1 VENQQLAYSQAFKQ
15 IARSVNSSLPLKKV
29 LSSIAKS
36 AAKALKATGCS
47 IMLLSPQKG
56 HLDIVAAYGLSDMY
70 LKKGALDARKSLHE
84 VMEGK
89 TVAVFEA
96 KSDKRTQY
104 PEAADMERI
113 SSILATPIFQGGE
126 VIGQIRVYTRQPTRF
141 SHSDKDFI
149 STVANLVSLALER
162 AELRQMLRETHK
174 EGISR
179 GHKFIETPKL
189 PTSSLR
195 PSTFGHPSEEEFAKL
210 LDFYKIEWLYEPRSF
225 PLQWEGDK
233 VTEMFTPDFYL
244 PELDL
249 YIELTTLKQSLIT
262 EKNRKVRR
270 LRELYP
276 DINIKLLTKNDYL
289 KLLAK
294 YGYGSLGATKVRGVD
309 RVLFSHTQIQRRVKA
324 LAKQI
329 SKDYAGKQLLLVG
342 ILKGVVCFMSDIMQ
356 YISIPLDIDFMAI
369 SYYGSGGETSVKI
382 TKDLDTNIT
391 GLDVLM
397 VEDIVDTGMTLN
409 YVLGH
414 LASHNPASLRVCTL
428 LDKRVRR
435 LVDVPLHY
443 VGFEIPDEFVVGYG
457 LDFRGEYR
465 NLPFIGVLS
474 PELADE
480 EPK

>member
-1 VENQQLAYSQAFKQ
+1 MGSSQFAYSQALKQ
-15 IARSVNSSLPLKKV
+15 IAKSANSSLPLTKV
-29 LSSIAKS
+29 LNSIAKS
-36 AAKALKATGCS
+36 TAKALKATGCT
-47 IMLLSPQKG
+47 IMLLSPQKEY
-56 HLDIVAAYGLSDMY
+56 LDIVGTYGLSDMY
-70 LKKGALDARKSLHE
+70 LKKGALNSRKSLPE

-89 TVAVFEA
+89 TIAIFDA
-96 KSDKRTQY
+96 KKDKKVQY
-104 PEAADMERI
+104 PEAASMEGI
-113 SSILATPIFQGGE
+113 SSILATPIIQDGE
-126 VIGQIRVYTRQPTRF
+126 IIGQIRVYTCEPTRF
-141 SHSDKDFI
+141 LNAEKDFI
-149 STVANLVSLALER
+149 STVADLVSMVLEK
-162 AELRQMLRETHK
+162 AELHQLLENRYKWKASESQKLP
-174 EGISR
+174 
-179 GHKFIETPKL
+179 ETPKL
-189 PTSSLR
+189 PSSSLR

-210 LDFYKIEWLYEPRSF
+210 LDFYRIEWLYEPRSF
-225 PLQWEGDK
+225 PLSWEGDK

-276 DINIKLLTKNDYL
+276 DINIKLLTKKDYL

-294 YGYGSLGATKVRGVD
+294 YGYGNLGTTKVRGINH
-309 RVLFSHTQIQRRVKA
+309 VLFSHTQIQRRVKA

-342 ILKGVVCFMSDIMQ
+342 VLKGVVCFMSDLMQ
-356 YISIPLDIDFMAI
+356 YISIPLDVDFMAI
-369 SYYGSGGETSVKI
+369 SYYGTDAETPVRI
-382 TKDLDTNIT
+382 TKDLDTDIA

-414 LASHNPASLRVCTL
+414 LASKKPATLRVCTL

-443 VGFEIPDEFVVGYG
+443 IGFEIPDEFVVGYG
-457 LDFRGEYR
+457 LDFNGEYR
-465 NLPFIGVLS
+465 NLPFIGVLN
-474 PELADE
+474 PELTE
-480 EPK
+480 VQ